1 MTSTNSWLR
10 NWWNVAAI
18 AAPAAQC
25 TLKFEWSL
33 NGLSSRSRVFE
44 SHFFSVSWSRE
55 SPPIYIFHMLISS
68 CTQLCLTRA
77 EGACLFLVLSY
88 PQEGEILQR
97 IHFSKF
103 ELVKQYTSESIWCWD
118 PAPKKIWTHFMFSL
132 LIFFSTMK
140 KPSVAKKPAVADQSP
155 PPKMPGRSRSSGDVS
170 GLADALKPW
179 VNDLNFITYPNDRNI
194 KLKDRAKMELYMEHL
209 RRIQQVNRTW
219 NFSLKAIEQAL
230 VSVNEDLFFRN
241 CSSVLVKLKMFLD
254 DKWLASK
261 LQITPTNKL
270 DHVGK
275 NIC

>member
-1 MTSTNSWLR
+1 
-10 NWWNVAAI
+10 
-18 AAPAAQC
+18 
-25 TLKFEWSL
+25 
-33 NGLSSRSRVFE
+33 
-44 SHFFSVSWSRE
+44 
-55 SPPIYIFHMLISS
+55 
-68 CTQLCLTRA
+68 
-77 EGACLFLVLSY
+77 
-88 PQEGEILQR
+88 
-97 IHFSKF
+97 
-103 ELVKQYTSESIWCWD
+103 
-118 PAPKKIWTHFMFSL
+118 
-132 LIFFSTMK
+132 MK

-254 DKWLASK
+254 DK
-261 LQITPTNKL
+261 
-270 DHVGK
+270 
-275 NIC
+275 